1 MMAQIGDRI
10 ILDGTHLGDP
20 RRIGVITAVAHAGGA
35 PPYEVRWLD
44 DGRTTFIFPGPE
56 AKIEHAAAHLPDSTE
71 GTP

>member
-1 MMAQIGDRI
+1 MKAQIGDQI

-20 RRIGVITAVAHAGGA
+20 RRVGVITAVAHTDGA

-56 AKIEHAAAHLPDSTE
+56 ARIEHAATPLPGSAETS
-71 GTP
+71 